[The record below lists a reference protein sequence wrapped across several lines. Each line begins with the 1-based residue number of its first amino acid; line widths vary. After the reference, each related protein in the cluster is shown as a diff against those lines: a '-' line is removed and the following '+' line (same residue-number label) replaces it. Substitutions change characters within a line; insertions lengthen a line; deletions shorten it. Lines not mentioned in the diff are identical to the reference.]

1 MNRLPVSMGDDEILA
16 LANDHGWDDAWMA
29 KKASKRQRE
38 QQVTAECQDIQTV
51 LSALGVCVG
60 GSQPVAGPVPNAP
73 AHAEEVQP
81 KPAPPRAPPAAQ
93 PPVAAPLQGNTNI
106 VALATSPSIARPD
119 REPPAAQALQAPPPP
134 LMVSAPAPASG
145 AAVVVL
151 PKVPSE
157 ALDMVFAAQSKSAP
171 TSRHQPPSPLQ
182 PDDGPAGGQLD
193 EVTSQDQDASPE
205 ADSEDHMAPA
215 NDTGHTDGE
224 EMIQVACPICLDTI
238 HGPEMCTGLP
248 CAHVVHTACLTR
260 WTAVNPTLYRWRCPM
275 RCHLTFR
282 NEDELIQS
290 EQPVADAAADAAAD
304 AVADAVA
311 DAGSES
317 PSYI

>member
-1 MNRLPVSMGDDEILA
+1 MGPQPAAGEHGDDEILA

-29 KKASKRQRE
+29 KKASKTQRE

-60 GSQPVAGPVPNAP
+60 GSQPVARPVPNAP

-134 LMVSAPAPASG
+134 LMVSALAPASG

-157 ALDMVFAAQSKSAP
+157 ALDMVFAAQSKLA
-171 TSRHQPPSPLQ
+171 
-182 PDDGPAGGQLD
+182 
-193 EVTSQDQDASPE
+193 QDQDASPE
-205 ADSEDHMAPA
+205 ADSEDHMVPA

-224 EMIQVACPICLDTI
+224 ETPSA
-238 HGPEMCTGLP
+238 
-248 CAHVVHTACLTR
+248 LTR
-260 WTAVNPTLYRWRCPM
+260 STVLKCAPVFLAPM
-275 RCHLTFR
+275 LSTQR
-282 NEDELIQS
+282 
-290 EQPVADAAADAAAD
+290 A
-304 AVADAVA
+304 
-311 DAGSES
+311 S
-317 PSYI
+317 PDGPQ